1 MTVTSLRPRP
11 EPAEVA
17 RVTSTAAELL
27 EVLWGRASTA
37 PASASQLRVLLIL
50 EHHEGINL
58 RTLADSLASTPPS
71 TSRLC
76 DRLQATGFVERV
88 VSPVDRREVR
98 LRLSGRG
105 RTFLADLRVR
115 REQALRAVLDQMPAA
130 KRVALLQGLEAFC
143 DAAAAR
149 IHDASDDADDDG
161 DSRSPGTRTA

>member
-1 MTVTSLRPRP
+1 MTVTSLPPRP

-37 PASASQLRVLLIL
+37 PASASQLRVLLML

-58 RTLADSLASTPPS
+58 RTLADCLASTPPS

-76 DRLQATGFVERV
+76 DRLQAAGFVERE
-88 VSPVDRREVR
+88 VSAVDRREVR
-98 LRLSGRG
+98 LHLSGRG
-105 RTFLADLRVR
+105 RVFLADLRTR

-143 DAAAAR
+143 DAAAAQ
-149 IHDASDDADDDG
+149 IHDDSDDARTSG
-161 DSRSPGTRTA
+161 SRTA

>member
-1 MTVTSLRPRP
+1 VT
-11 EPAEVA
+11 A
-17 RVTSTAAELL
+17 TAAELL

-88 VSPVDRREVR
+88 VSPADRREVR
-98 LRLSGRG
+98 LYLSSRG
-105 RTFLADLRVR
+105 RAFLDELRGR
-115 REQALRAVLDQMPAA
+115 REQELQAVLDLMPAA
-130 KRVALLQGLEAFC
+130 KRAALLEGLEAFC
-143 DAAAAR
+143 DAAATR
-149 IHDASDDADDDG
+149 IHHDADSDT
-161 DSRSPGTRTA
+161 RSA